1 VSGSYILPWYD
12 IGLAAKYNARAGDPL
27 SRSQVFSFT
36 NPTTTQP
43 SVTVRV
49 ARRGEDR
56 TDTVNKF
63 LDLRASK
70 RFNIG
75 PSSVEATIDLF
86 NVLNANH
93 VLLQNENLGAT
104 WGRPTRVLAPRIV
117 RFGVTARF

>member
-1 VSGSYILPWYD
+1 
-12 IGLAAKYNARAGDPL
+12 
-27 SRSQVFSFT
+27 VFSFT

-70 RFNIG
+70 RFAIG
-75 PSSVEATIDLF
+75 TSSLEATIDLF

-93 VLLQNENLGAT
+93 VLLQNEGLGTT
-104 WGRPTRVLAPRIV
+104 WGRPTRILAPRII
-117 RFGVTARF
+117 RFGLTARF